1 MTNPIATIVYFL
13 CFATSAG
20 CGWLLVRSYMRAR
33 TALLLWTAACFVLLA
48 VNSFLVVLDLVFL
61 PDTVDLQIPRLIVT
75 LLAITTLLYGFIW
88 EID

>member
-1 MTNPIATIVYFL
+1 MTNPIATVVYFL

-20 CGWLLVRSYMRAR
+20 CGWLLVRSYVRAR

>member
-1 MTNPIATIVYFL
+1 MTSPVATIVYFL

-20 CGWLLVRSYMRAR
+20 CGALLVRSYFRAR

-48 VNSFLVVLDLVFL
+48 LNTFLVILDLVFL
-61 PDTVDLQIPRLIVT
+61 PVEVDLQIPRLIVT
-75 LLAITTLLYGFIW
+75 LAAIATLLYGFIW

>member
-1 MTNPIATIVYFL
+1 MTNPIATMVYVL

-20 CGWLLVRSYMRAR
+20 CGWLLVRSYIRAR
-33 TALLLWTAACFVLLA
+33 TALLLWTAACFVLLG
-48 VNSFLVVLDLVFL
+48 VNSFLVVIDLVFL
-61 PDTVDLQIPRLIVT
+61 PDSIDLQIPRLVMT

>member
-1 MTNPIATIVYFL
+1 MSNAVATIVYLL

-20 CGWLLVRSYMRAR
+20 CSWLLVRSYFRTR

-48 VNSFLVVLDLVFL
+48 LNSFLVVLDLVFL
-61 PDTVDLQIPRLIVT
+61 PDVDLQLARLTVT
-75 LLAITTLLYGFIW
+75 LIAIATLLYGFVW